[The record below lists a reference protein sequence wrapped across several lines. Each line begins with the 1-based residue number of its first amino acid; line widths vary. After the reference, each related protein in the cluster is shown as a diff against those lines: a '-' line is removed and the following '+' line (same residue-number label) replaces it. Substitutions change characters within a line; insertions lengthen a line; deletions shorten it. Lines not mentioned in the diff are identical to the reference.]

1 MKKRHVEVFT
11 AGCPV
16 CAPAVQLV
24 KETACPDCEVV
35 VHDLHESGQEKG
47 AQYGIHGRVASR
59 RVPIERSCSRQASAG
74 DSDQTVHFDLR
85 AAKDGARRID

>member
-47 AQYGIHGRVASR
+47 AQYGIHAVPAVVVDGRLLSCCESKGPNREELLAAGIGR
-59 RVPIERSCSRQASAG
+59 R
-74 DSDQTVHFDLR
+74 L
-85 AAKDGARRID
+85 